1 MYESFLI
8 WIWFQEKNNYR
19 YFSSMQKS
27 YLFLLCGCNVK
38 SGQKEVAFVLLQFL
52 AGVNDECA
60 GGILH
65 FKVALPFLP
74 CHAIIFNGNNNSLKP
89 GRHFFCFIYRSL
101 EQSALMPTKMACRFP
116 LYGSMSK
123 MSLIAGYSLHFVG
136 VKQPI
141 PYWTSHTIVWQL
153 LDFHNILYRC
163 QVSGELYV
171 LNSH

>member
-1 MYESFLI
+1 MKVSLFGSGFRKRTTTGIFLPC
-8 WIWFQEKNNYR
+8 K
-19 YFSSMQKS
+19 KS

-89 GRHFFCFIYRSL
+89 GRHFFCFIYGSL
-101 EQSALMPTKMACRFP
+101 EQSACCINAC
-116 LYGSMSK
+116 
-123 MSLIAGYSLHFVG
+123 
-136 VKQPI
+136 
-141 PYWTSHTIVWQL
+141 
-153 LDFHNILYRC
+153 
-163 QVSGELYV
+163 
-171 LNSH
+171 